1 MKKLTRMKLINWHRF
16 NNCTIEFGDSTLLSG
31 ENGAGKSTLLDA
43 IQFVIICST
52 GYFNKAA
59 HENGKRRLTGYIR
72 CKTGKENQPYERT
85 GEISAHVALE
95 FYEESKDKYFI
106 IGAVV
111 DSASEGQETT
121 VRYLM
126 ENTRISDDLFLYGN
140 QVKSI
145 AEFRGSNIDIRQW
158 CKTNV
163 EARRMVT
170 ARLGRI
176 EDKFFRLIP
185 KALAFKPIDDI
196 KDFVYSYVLDEKE
209 VNIDVLRENVRTY
222 QDMERTLDN
231 VKKRMKKLKKIQEL
245 YQRVQER
252 IEKDRM
258 YEYFLKRS
266 DLELVEGQ
274 LSSLETARK
283 NEEIRLSQAKAQ
295 LEMLQKE
302 RSEKQEIAT
311 NIRVELRHNQE
322 FVALEEEKKEL
333 KRLQDKRQ
341 EAMNEGT
348 ELKKSV
354 AQAARDCESLLRTM
368 GAGDTSG
375 YSAAVSAEMSQSANA
390 ENGTGADFASCIR
403 EYRKKLQTLDGDIN
417 VTEIKSLTDDVIHF
431 KQMRYGEQQEEQAQ
445 LKIRLNQNQT
455 EWEKLSK
462 KINKLKRKKLTYPS
476 GVELLVESVQEE
488 FAGIGRE
495 IQPGVLCE
503 MLEIKDEEWRNA
515 VEGYLNT
522 QRFYVLVEPENFDI
536 ALGIYDRL
544 RREKKVYGVGL
555 INTKDLEKYDT
566 APAGTLAE
574 VVTSQNKYARQY
586 SNMILGKVQMC
597 ERYEDLKK
605 YSVSITKG
613 CMRYQ
618 NRVASAIKPEVFRV
632 PFIGKNAF
640 TVQLAQA
647 EEEFQKLSETMENQE
662 KKLSDTKEILG
673 LLSTESDVDIKY
685 RLDVIAT
692 LRMLNKSIDKCEEN
706 IRKLK
711 ENSTLIQKQLQLD
724 ELEKVLRGLDYT
736 ISSDTE
742 KIGGMRARIQDL
754 VARKQTLLE
763 KQVTGKSEVTAL
775 AADAGERLN
784 SWNREYK
791 EALGVRSIEQFQS
804 EYFYKLP
811 SNKRKY
817 NSERCQIAKDN
828 MINAMV
834 EYKTEHDF
842 GAAASLEGFPEFEAV
857 YERLKNSE
865 LLDYEEKVQSARHA
879 AETEFQEQFLAKLQE
894 NAGIFWSQLD
904 SDTQKFADQI
914 ANGVAKVAEV
924 LEQQIADT
932 TLIDYSSLRSDFQDL
947 LTDMDADSG
956 DFADNF
962 EEYMRNAILNSMLK
976 EDYMDRLIEW
986 REKLYNAMDDGMT
999 EDEYNALKAE
1009 GQQIANEMKAKRDA
1023 LSEIYGFG
1031 KDDDEEREASK
1042 KGFASMSQD
1051 SANKLDGSFAVM
1063 TSHTYSINEEVKSIN
1078 SGTEKIAEK
1087 LSYLINMDK
1096 NMAEMLRG
1104 NDTIVSH
1111 LSDISNYTSNLV
1123 EIREFMYAVKLGID
1137 TLNTKGITLK
1147 R

>member
-43 IQFVIICST
+43 IQFVVICST

-59 HENGKRRLTGYIR
+59 HENGKRKLTGYIR

-163 EARRMVT
+163 EARKMVT

-222 QDMERTLDN
+222 QDMERTLEN
-231 VKKRMKKLKKIQEL
+231 VKKRMKKLEHIQAL
-245 YQRVQER
+245 YQRVQEHM
-252 IEKDRM
+252 EKDRM
-258 YEYFLKRS
+258 YGYFLKRS
-266 DLELVEGQ
+266 ELDLVESQ
-274 LSSLETARK
+274 IRSNEAAKKSEET
-283 NEEIRLSQAKAQ
+283 RLSQAKAQ
-295 LEMLQKE
+295 LEMLEKE
-302 RSEKQEIAT
+302 RGEKQEIAT

-341 EAMNEGT
+341 SAMAEEA

-354 AQAARDCESLLRTM
+354 AKAARDSESLWKAM
-368 GAGDTSG
+368 GTESTSG
-375 YSAAVSAEMSQSANA
+375 YSAAASMGTSQPANA
-390 ENGTGADFASCIR
+390 ENGISMDSVSCIR
-403 EYRKKLQTLDGDIN
+403 EYRKQLQTLDGDVNIAEMKN
-417 VTEIKSLTDDVIHF
+417 LTDEVIHF
-431 KQMRYGEQQEEQAQ
+431 KQKRYGELQEEQAQ
-445 LKIRLNQNQT
+445 LKIQLNQNHT
-455 EWEKLSK
+455 EGEKLSK

-476 GVELLVESVQEE
+476 GVELLVDSVQEE
-488 FAGIGRE
+488 FAALGRE

-503 MLEIKDEEWRNA
+503 MLEIQDEEWRNA

-555 INTKDLEKYDT
+555 INTKDLEKYNT

-574 VVTSQNKYARQY
+574 VVTAQNKYARQY

-605 YSVSITKG
+605 YPISITKG

-618 NRVASAIKPEVFRV
+618 NRVASAIKPDVFRV

-640 TVQLAQA
+640 TVQLVQA

-662 KKLSDTKEILG
+662 KQLAGMKEILG
-673 LLSTESDVDIKY
+673 LLSTECDVDIKY
-685 RLDVIAT
+685 RLDVIST
-692 LRMLNKSIDKCEEN
+692 LRLVNRSIEKCQEN

-711 ENSTLIQKQLQLD
+711 ENSTLIQKQVQLE
-724 ELEKVLRGLDYT
+724 ELEKVLRGLDST
-736 ISSDTE
+736 
-742 KIGGMRARIQDL
+742 
-754 VARKQTLLE
+754 
-763 KQVTGKSEVTAL
+763 
-775 AADAGERLN
+775 
-784 SWNREYK
+784 
-791 EALGVRSIEQFQS
+791 
-804 EYFYKLP
+804 
-811 SNKRKY
+811 
-817 NSERCQIAKDN
+817 
-828 MINAMV
+828 
-834 EYKTEHDF
+834 
-842 GAAASLEGFPEFEAV
+842 
-857 YERLKNSE
+857 
-865 LLDYEEKVQSARHA
+865 
-879 AETEFQEQFLAKLQE
+879 
-894 NAGIFWSQLD
+894 
-904 SDTQKFADQI
+904 
-914 ANGVAKVAEV
+914 
-924 LEQQIADT
+924 
-932 TLIDYSSLRSDFQDL
+932 
-947 LTDMDADSG
+947 
-956 DFADNF
+956 
-962 EEYMRNAILNSMLK
+962 
-976 EDYMDRLIEW
+976 
-986 REKLYNAMDDGMT
+986 
-999 EDEYNALKAE
+999 
-1009 GQQIANEMKAKRDA
+1009 
-1023 LSEIYGFG
+1023 
-1031 KDDDEEREASK
+1031 
-1042 KGFASMSQD
+1042 
-1051 SANKLDGSFAVM
+1051 
-1063 TSHTYSINEEVKSIN
+1063 IN
-1078 SGTEKIAEK
+1078 S
-1087 LSYLINMDK
+1087 D
-1096 NMAEMLRG
+1096 R
-1104 NDTIVSH
+1104 
-1111 LSDISNYTSNLV
+1111 
-1123 EIREFMYAVKLGID
+1123 
-1137 TLNTKGITLK
+1137 
-1147 R
+1147 